1 MRTERT
7 TEESITQIDAFAA
20 SVLDGLQS
28 NPKRLDSKYLYDDRG
43 DALFREITEL
53 PEYYLTACEL
63 EILYARSH
71 VILKDYEPGAP
82 LDVVELGAGD
92 GTKSAYLLEEALRR
106 ELDLKYIPID
116 ISPSALDRLSQQM
129 VYQLPQLEV
138 APLCGDYLTSLHQ
151 LHQKSSRPE
160 LLLFL
165 GSNIGNYRDGD
176 AAALLGQLAQAM
188 SPDDRI
194 LVGFDLRKDPAMIHR
209 AYNDEAGLT
218 REFNLNLL
226 RRINRELGA
235 DFDLDRFDHYEY
247 YDPVAGEALS
257 FLVSLSQ
264 QTVTV
269 EALEQTFPFSRDEL
283 VHTERSRKYSSSEI
297 ETLARRSGLAIVRA
311 VYDSREYFTDAL
323 MAKLPC
329 AQTE

>member
-1 MRTERT
+1 MRMERT
-7 TEESITQIDAFAA
+7 AEEPIQVDTFAA
-20 SVLDGLQS
+20 SVLEGLQS
-28 NPKRLDSKYLYDDRG
+28 SPKRLESKYLYDDRG
-43 DALFREITEL
+43 DGLFREITEL

-71 VILKDYEPGAP
+71 LILKDYEAGAP

-116 ISPSALDRLSQQM
+116 ISPAALDCLSEHM
-129 VYQLPQLEV
+129 ADRLPQLEV

-151 LHQKSSRPE
+151 LHEKSSRPE

-165 GSNIGNYRDGD
+165 GSNIGNYSDDD
-176 AAALLGQLAQAM
+176 AVGLLRQLAHAM
-188 SPDDRI
+188 VHDDRI
-194 LVGFDLRKDPAMIHR
+194 LVGFDLRKDPNLIHR
-209 AYNDEAGLT
+209 AYNDEAGVT

-235 DFDLDRFDHYEY
+235 DFDLDRFDHYEH

-257 FLVSLSQ
+257 FLVSLSR
-264 QTVTV
+264 QTVTI
-269 EALEQTFPFSRDEL
+269 EALEQSFPFTRHEL
-283 VHTERSRKYSSSEI
+283 VHTERSRKYSPFEI
-297 ETLARRSGLAIVRA
+297 ETLARQSGLGIVRTL
-311 VYDSREYFTDAL
+311 YDTREYFTDVL
-323 MAKLPC
+323 MAKRPGS
-329 AQTE
+329 